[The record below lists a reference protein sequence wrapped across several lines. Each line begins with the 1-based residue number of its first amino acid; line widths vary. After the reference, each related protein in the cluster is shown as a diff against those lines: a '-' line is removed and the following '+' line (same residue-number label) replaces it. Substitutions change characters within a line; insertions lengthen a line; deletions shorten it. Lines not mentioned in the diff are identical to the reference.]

1 MFATQEETLQRN
13 RMSMRNLTVDDL
25 IGEKDYPKLSR
36 YLNDGDC
43 MLALSLASDIH
54 EAVIDYVS
62 ALHAPN
68 GYHVLLD
75 LVDRIDD
82 DTNIGWFVK
91 RIALHDSVEGMLT
104 TQQGSEIN
112 RYLAQA
118 IIDHADEFPFRFVK
132 ER

>member
-1 MFATQEETLQRN
+1 MQQH

-25 IGEKDYPKLSR
+25 VGDKDYPKLNQHLS
-36 YLNDGDC
+36 DGDC

-62 ALHAPN
+62 ALNHHD
-68 GYHVLLD
+68 YQDFLD
-75 LVDRIDD
+75 LIDRIDD
-82 DTNIGWFVK
+82 DTNIGWLVK

-104 TQQGSEIN
+104 TQQDPEIN

>member
-1 MFATQEETLQRN
+1 
-13 RMSMRNLTVDDL
+13 MRNLTVDDL

>member
-1 MFATQEETLQRN
+1 MFATQEETLQQN

-25 IGEKDYPKLSR
+25 IGGKDYPKLNQHLS
-36 YLNDGDC
+36 DGDC

-62 ALHAPN
+62 ALN
-68 GYHVLLD
+68 CYGYQDFLD
-75 LVDRIDD
+75 LVDRIAD
-82 DTNIGWFVK
+82 DTNIGWLVK

-104 TQQGSEIN
+104 TQQDPEIN
-112 RYLAQA
+112 LYLAQA